1 MNSKSQ
7 KNVSIFS
14 SVLFDLKG
22 LKPKHN
28 CKAVLLEAFTLD
40 ECVHFS
46 RSSTNVIG
54 QWLEYFTQPSPDAFK

>member
-54 QWLEYFTQPSPDAFK
+54 Q